1 MFEFRKHMSR
11 TTCSPDLFIMAFRN
25 EHICNCLFL
34 HDIFDKHGVGVVVLV
49 VSFAAVVLVLPASFV
64 DVC

>member
-1 MFEFRKHMSR
+1 M
-11 TTCSPDLFIMAFRN
+11 N
-25 EHICNCLFL
+25 ICNCLSL